1 MALLGGYPDAMVPAA
16 EVLVQL
22 PVDGRQ
28 RAPFVWDASD
38 AARQAAMADA
48 LQAHRLQAAGAEK

>member
-1 MALLGGYPDAMVPAA
+1 MVLPGGCWAAMAPAA

-38 AARQAAMADA
+38 AARPAAMADA